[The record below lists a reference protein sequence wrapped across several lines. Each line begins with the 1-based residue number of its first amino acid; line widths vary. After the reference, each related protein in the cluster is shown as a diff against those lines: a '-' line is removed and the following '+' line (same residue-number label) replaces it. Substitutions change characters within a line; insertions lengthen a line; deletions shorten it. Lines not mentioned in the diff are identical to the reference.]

1 MAVCPGARQSYEQ
14 ASGPRLPGVAAQGG
28 DFHIGAA
35 LEHMMWEGLEQIGQ
49 FHAKTPFLMGRRSGD
64 ASPGG
69 GGPLQ
74 SDAPGCARGCGQ
86 TAIYPML
93 CKYRPMG
100 TDSTLFA
107 GNRQPPARLTRNTPW
122 TWLSLLMTLASSL
135 LSLTDST
142 R

>member
-69 GGPLQ
+69 GGPPKAMHQDVPVAAGRPPYILCYA
-74 SDAPGCARGCGQ
+74 SIGQ
-86 TAIYPML
+86 WAQIQPCL
-93 CKYRPMG
+93 REIVSP
-100 TDSTLFA
+100 
-107 GNRQPPARLTRNTPW
+107 PPA
-122 TWLSLLMTLASSL
+122 
-135 LSLTDST
+135 
-142 R
+142 